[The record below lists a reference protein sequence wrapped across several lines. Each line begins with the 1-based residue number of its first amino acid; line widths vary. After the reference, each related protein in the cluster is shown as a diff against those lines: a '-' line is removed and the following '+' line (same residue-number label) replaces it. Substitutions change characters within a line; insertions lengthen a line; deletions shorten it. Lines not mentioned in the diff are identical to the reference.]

1 MADKQQ
7 VIDVLSKINDPELHR
22 PLTDLDMV
30 KSVEI
35 VGREV
40 NIEISLTI
48 PGCPLKHKIS
58 EDVNTMVG
66 ALDGVEKVNIAFG
79 VMTDEQR
86 KNLRARLYGTD
97 KGQTLEDGTPKVRP
111 EDFTKRVIAVSSG
124 KGGVG
129 KSTTTCNLAA
139 ALSGM
144 GYRVGILDADVYGF
158 SVPRIMGVHGQP
170 TIIDDHIIPMR
181 RENIQI
187 MSMGFF
193 VGEDDPVIW
202 RGPMLHKA
210 INQFLTDVLWDN
222 LDVLLI
228 DMPPGTGD
236 VTLTVAQAI
245 PQAEMLVVTTP
256 QPVAA
261 HTAGRVARLAE
272 KTNLSVLGVIENMA
286 YYETNGH
293 RDYIFGKDG
302 GKNLAET
309 LKTNFLGEIPIVT
322 AIREAS
328 DSGEPAE
335 FSNKNEIAGYYRVIA
350 EALVATQT

>member
-1 MADKQQ
+1 MADRQK
-7 VIDVLSKINDPELHR
+7 VIDILSKINDPELHR

-30 KSVEI
+30 KNVK
-35 VGREV
+35 VDGGVV

-58 EDVNTMVG
+58 DDIKTMVG
-66 ALDGVEKVNIAFG
+66 ALDGVSAVNVTFG

-86 KNLRARLYGTD
+86 KNLHARLYGSD
-97 KGQTLEDGTPKVRP
+97 KAKALADGTPQVRP

-139 ALSGM
+139 ALSAM
-144 GYRVGILDADVYGF
+144 GRRIGILDADVYGF
-158 SVPRIMGVHGQP
+158 SVPRIMGVQGQP

-210 INQFLTDVLWDN
+210 INQFLTDVFWDN
-222 LDVLLI
+222 LDILMI

-256 QPVAA
+256 QPLAA

-272 KTNLSVLGVIENMA
+272 KTNLTVLGVVENMS
-286 YYETNGH
+286 YYESNGH
-293 RDYIFGKDG
+293 REYIFGKGG
-302 GKNLAET
+302 GKQLAEQ
-309 LKTNFLGEIPIVT
+309 LKTKFLGEIPIMT

-328 DSGEPAE
+328 DGGELPE
-335 FSNKNEIAGYYRVIA
+335 FSNRMEIAGYYRSIA
-350 EALVATQT
+350 DALVTAQA

>member
-1 MADKQQ
+1 MADRQQ
-7 VIDVLSKINDPELHR
+7 VLDILAKINDPELHR

-30 KSVEI
+30 KN
-35 VGREV
+35 VGIDGEVV

-58 EDVNTMVG
+58 EDINAMVG
-66 ALDGVEKVNIAFG
+66 KLEGVKKVNIAFG

-86 KNLRARLYGTD
+86 KNLRTKLYGAD
-97 KGQTLEDGTPKVRP
+97 KAKALEDGTPKVRV
-111 EDFTKRVIAVSSG
+111 EDYTKRVIAVSSG

-139 ALSGM
+139 ALNAM
-144 GYRVGILDADVYGF
+144 GKRIGILDADVYGF

-170 TIIDDHIIPMR
+170 TVIDDHIIPMR

-193 VGEDDPVIW
+193 VNEDDPVIW

-222 LDVLLI
+222 LDILLI

-245 PQAEMLVVTTP
+245 PHAEMLVVTTP
-256 QPVAA
+256 QPLAA
-261 HTAGRVARLAE
+261 NTAGRVARLAE
-272 KTNLSVLGVIENMA
+272 KTNLTVLGVVENMS
-286 YYETNGH
+286 YYESNGH
-293 RDYIFGKDG
+293 RDYIFGKGG
-302 GKNLAET
+302 GKNLAAT
-309 LKTNFLGEIPIVT
+309 LNTRFLGEIPIMT

-328 DSGEPAE
+328 DSGQPPE
-335 FSNKNEIAGYYRVIA
+335 FAGHMEMAGYYRGIA
-350 EALVATQT
+350 EAVIKS